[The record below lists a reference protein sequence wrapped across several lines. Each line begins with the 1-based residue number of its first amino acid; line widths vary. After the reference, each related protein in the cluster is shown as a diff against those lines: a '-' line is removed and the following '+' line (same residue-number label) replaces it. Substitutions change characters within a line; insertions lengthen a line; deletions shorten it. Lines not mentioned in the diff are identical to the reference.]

1 MSEDLK
7 SSVEEPEAENSETQV
22 ADDSDQVVT
31 DDMVDEFSDSIMDG
45 EVVASADVEIVEG
58 ETKEDTDEETEEE
71 TEEETDEDAEYE
83 LEEEKVKDEIDIQI
97 DLMQDTDWVVRREA
111 VITLG
116 EMADERCVEPLCR
129 ALRDGDWQVR
139 EAAVEAVSDIGP
151 PAVDLLLRFV
161 RDWESR
167 KYVLRTLGKINDER
181 VLDPLISWLKS
192 DEFKDD
198 ATRALVDLGQPAV
211 PKLIEALNHRGDF
224 VQKQSIL
231 ALGDI
236 KDVQAVDPLIALL
249 QDQDW
254 MVRLT
259 AASSLEKIGDLRG
272 RVAIKPLMKDPD
284 IAVRMRV
291 ERILASWKKDQV
303 KDKDMEKEAANA

>member
-7 SSVEEPEAENSETQV
+7 SSSEEPEAENPETQGT
-22 ADDSDQVVT
+22 DDSDQVVT

-45 EVVASADVEIVEG
+45 EIEDSADVEIVEG
-58 ETKEDTDEETEEE
+58 ETDEETE
-71 TEEETDEDAEYE
+71 EDAEYE

-116 EMADERCVEPLCR
+116 EMADERCVEPLVR

-167 KYVLRTLGKINDER
+167 KYVIRTLGRINDER
-181 VLDPLISWLKS
+181 DPLISWLKS

-198 ATRALVDLGQPAV
+198 ATRALVELGQPAV
-211 PKLIEALNHRGDF
+211 PKLIEALSHRDDF

-236 KDVQAVDPLIALL
+236 KDAQAVDPLIALL

-272 RVAIKPLMKDPD
+272 RAAIKPLMKDPD
-284 IAVRMRV
+284 IVVRMRI
-291 ERILASWKKDQV
+291 ERILASWKKDPV